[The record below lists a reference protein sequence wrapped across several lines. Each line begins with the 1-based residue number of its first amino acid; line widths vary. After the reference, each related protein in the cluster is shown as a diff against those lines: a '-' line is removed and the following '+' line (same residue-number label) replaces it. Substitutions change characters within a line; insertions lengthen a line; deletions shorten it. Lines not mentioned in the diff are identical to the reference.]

1 MCHGVDDVVD
11 PRSKRLRRILL
22 GIMGTVGPF
31 PGVAVILIEAHR
43 HHDTPAVVINAA
55 PVWDGPILLIRMMK
69 RIVYNP
75 WHLNALVEVVQHVKD
90 GIAVLQLSQKY
101 ASWDS
106 TPTEAD
112 IQGFYSSE
120 PDFFLVAELNR
131 RIVGFVY
138 GRESTNVPD
147 EVLRRWRATKVGSVE
162 VLAVEEQYRRR
173 GIATL
178 LLNRL
183 FVVFRERGIDTVTLS
198 VPADER
204 GAKELYDKLGF
215 ETRGFFMKKTL

>member
-1 MCHGVDDVVD
+1 VH
-11 PRSKRLRRILL
+11 PAIRRY
-22 GIMGTVGPF
+22 
-31 PGVAVILIEAHR
+31 E
-43 HHDTPAVVINAA
+43 
-55 PVWDGPILLIRMMK
+55 
-69 RIVYNP
+69 
-75 WHLNALVEVVQHVKD
+75 EKD
-90 GIAVLQLSQKY
+90 RVAVLQLSQKY

-112 IQGFYSSE
+112 IQGFHSSE

-138 GRESTNVPD
+138 GRESKNVPD
-147 EVLRRWRATKVGSVE
+147 EVLRRWKATRVGSIE

-178 LLNRL
+178 LMDRL
-183 FVVFRERGIDTVTLS
+183 FVVFKGRGIDTVTLTT
-198 VPADER
+198 PADEI

-215 ETRGFFMKKTL
+215 ETRGYFLKKRL

>member
-1 MCHGVDDVVD
+1 VH
-11 PRSKRLRRILL
+11 PAIRRY
-22 GIMGTVGPF
+22 
-31 PGVAVILIEAHR
+31 EKN
-43 HHDTPAVVINAA
+43 D
-55 PVWDGPILLIRMMK
+55 K
-69 RIVYNP
+69 
-75 WHLNALVEVVQHVKD
+75 
-90 GIAVLQLSQKY
+90 IAVLQLSQEY

-120 PDFFLVAELNR
+120 PDHFLVAELNR

-138 GRESTNVPD
+138 GRESKNVPD

-162 VLAVEEQYRRR
+162 VLAVEEQYRRK

-183 FVVFRERGIDTVTLS
+183 FTVFREKGIDTVTLS
-198 VPADER
+198 VPADEY

-215 ETRGFFMKKTL
+215 ETRGYFMKKAL

>member
-1 MCHGVDDVVD
+1 MH
-11 PRSKRLRRILL
+11 PAIRRY
-22 GIMGTVGPF
+22 
-31 PGVAVILIEAHR
+31 EKN
-43 HHDTPAVVINAA
+43 D
-55 PVWDGPILLIRMMK
+55 K
-69 RIVYNP
+69 
-75 WHLNALVEVVQHVKD
+75 
-90 GIAVLQLSQKY
+90 IAVLQLSQEY

-120 PDFFLVAELNR
+120 PDHFLVAELNR

-138 GRESTNVPD
+138 GRESKNVPD

-162 VLAVEEQYRRR
+162 VLAVEEQYRRK

-183 FVVFRERGIDTVTLS
+183 FTVFREKGIDTVTLS
-198 VPADER
+198 VPADEY

-215 ETRGFFMKKTL
+215 ETRGYFMKKAL

>member
-1 MCHGVDDVVD
+1 MH
-11 PRSKRLRRILL
+11 PAIRRYEK
-22 GIMGTVGPF
+22 TDEF
-31 PGVAVILIEAHR
+31 
-43 HHDTPAVVINAA
+43 
-55 PVWDGPILLIRMMK
+55 
-69 RIVYNP
+69 
-75 WHLNALVEVVQHVKD
+75 
-90 GIAVLQLSQKY
+90 AVLQLSQKY

-106 TPTEAD
+106 IPTGAD

-120 PDFFLVAELNR
+120 PDSFLVAELDR

-138 GRESTNVPD
+138 GRESKNVPD

-162 VLAVEEQYRRR
+162 VLAVDEQYRRR
-173 GIATL
+173 GIARS

-198 VPADER
+198 VPADES

-215 ETRGFFMKKTL
+215 ETRGYFMKKTL

>member
-1 MCHGVDDVVD
+1 VH
-11 PRSKRLRRILL
+11 PAIRRY
-22 GIMGTVGPF
+22 
-31 PGVAVILIEAHR
+31 EKN
-43 HHDTPAVVINAA
+43 D
-55 PVWDGPILLIRMMK
+55 K
-69 RIVYNP
+69 
-75 WHLNALVEVVQHVKD
+75 
-90 GIAVLQLSQKY
+90 IAVLQLSQKY

-120 PDFFLVAELNR
+120 PDHFLVAELNR

-138 GRESTNVPD
+138 GRESKNVPD

-162 VLAVEEQYRRR
+162 VLAVEEQYRRK

-183 FVVFRERGIDTVTLS
+183 FTVFREKGIDTVTLS
-198 VPADER
+198 VPTDEY

-215 ETRGFFMKKTL
+215 ETRGYFMKKAL

>member
-1 MCHGVDDVVD
+1 MR
-11 PRSKRLRRILL
+11 PAIRRYEKR
-22 GIMGTVGPF
+22 
-31 PGVAVILIEAHR
+31 
-43 HHDTPAVVINAA
+43 
-55 PVWDGPILLIRMMK
+55 
-69 RIVYNP
+69 
-75 WHLNALVEVVQHVKD
+75 D

-106 TPTEAD
+106 TQTEAD

-162 VLAVEEQYRRR
+162 VLAVKEQYRRR

-178 LLNRL
+178 LLNRFQCQL
-183 FVVFRERGIDTVTLS
+183 TRVGLKSCMTSWVLRREAS
-198 VPADER
+198 S
-204 GAKELYDKLGF
+204 
-215 ETRGFFMKKTL
+215 

>member
-1 MCHGVDDVVD
+1 VH
-11 PRSKRLRRILL
+11 PAIRRY
-22 GIMGTVGPF
+22 
-31 PGVAVILIEAHR
+31 E
-43 HHDTPAVVINAA
+43 
-55 PVWDGPILLIRMMK
+55 
-69 RIVYNP
+69 
-75 WHLNALVEVVQHVKD
+75 EKD
-90 GIAVLQLSQKY
+90 RVAVLQLSQKY

-112 IQGFYSSE
+112 IQGFHSSE

-138 GRESTNVPD
+138 GRESKNVPD
-147 EVLRRWRATKVGSVE
+147 EVLRRWKATRVGSVE

-178 LLNRL
+178 LLDRL
-183 FVVFRERGIDTVTLS
+183 FVVFKGRGIDTVTLTT
-198 VPADER
+198 PADEI

-215 ETRGFFMKKTL
+215 ETRGYFLKKKL

>member
-1 MCHGVDDVVD
+1 VR
-11 PRSKRLRRILL
+11 PAIRRY
-22 GIMGTVGPF
+22 
-31 PGVAVILIEAHR
+31 E
-43 HHDTPAVVINAA
+43 
-55 PVWDGPILLIRMMK
+55 K
-69 RIVYNP
+69 
-75 WHLNALVEVVQHVKD
+75 KD

-131 RIVGFVY
+131 TIVGFAY
-138 GRESTNVPD
+138 GRESKNAPD

-183 FVVFRERGIDTVTLS
+183 FEVFRKRGIDTVTLS
-198 VPADER
+198 VPADEN

-215 ETRGFFMKKTL
+215 ETRGYFMKKTL

>member
-1 MCHGVDDVVD
+1 MN
-11 PRSKRLRRILL
+11 PAIRRY
-22 GIMGTVGPF
+22 
-31 PGVAVILIEAHR
+31 E
-43 HHDTPAVVINAA
+43 
-55 PVWDGPILLIRMMK
+55 
-69 RIVYNP
+69 
-75 WHLNALVEVVQHVKD
+75 EKD
-90 GIAVLQLSQKY
+90 RVAVLQLSQKY

-112 IQGFYSSE
+112 IQGFHSSE

-138 GRESTNVPD
+138 GRESKNVPD
-147 EVLRRWRATKVGSVE
+147 EVLRRWKATRVGSVE

-178 LLNRL
+178 LVDRL
-183 FVVFRERGIDTVTLS
+183 FVVFKGRGIDTVTLTT
-198 VPADER
+198 PADEI

-215 ETRGFFMKKTL
+215 ETRGYFLKKRL

>member
-1 MCHGVDDVVD
+1 MH
-11 PRSKRLRRILL
+11 PAIRRY
-22 GIMGTVGPF
+22 
-31 PGVAVILIEAHR
+31 E
-43 HHDTPAVVINAA
+43 
-55 PVWDGPILLIRMMK
+55 
-69 RIVYNP
+69 
-75 WHLNALVEVVQHVKD
+75 EKD
-90 GIAVLQLSQKY
+90 RVAVLQLSQKY

-138 GRESTNVPD
+138 GRESKNVPD
-147 EVLRRWRATKVGSVE
+147 EVLQRWKARKVGSVE

-173 GIATL
+173 GIAMS

-183 FVVFRERGIDTVTLS
+183 FVVFGERGIDTVTLS
-198 VPADER
+198 VPADEI

-215 ETRGFFMKKTL
+215 ETRGYFLKKKL

>member
-1 MCHGVDDVVD
+1 MH
-11 PRSKRLRRILL
+11 PAIRRY
-22 GIMGTVGPF
+22 
-31 PGVAVILIEAHR
+31 E
-43 HHDTPAVVINAA
+43 
-55 PVWDGPILLIRMMK
+55 
-69 RIVYNP
+69 
-75 WHLNALVEVVQHVKD
+75 EKD
-90 GIAVLQLSQKY
+90 RVAVLQLSQKY

-138 GRESTNVPD
+138 GRESKNVPD
-147 EVLRRWRATKVGSVE
+147 EVLQRWKARKVGSVE

-178 LLNRL
+178 LMDRL
-183 FVVFRERGIDTVTLS
+183 FVVFKGRGIDTVTLTT
-198 VPADER
+198 PADEI

-215 ETRGFFMKKTL
+215 ETRGYFLKKRL

>member
-1 MCHGVDDVVD
+1 VR
-11 PRSKRLRRILL
+11 PAIRRY
-22 GIMGTVGPF
+22 
-31 PGVAVILIEAHR
+31 E
-43 HHDTPAVVINAA
+43 
-55 PVWDGPILLIRMMK
+55 
-69 RIVYNP
+69 
-75 WHLNALVEVVQHVKD
+75 EKD

-131 RIVGFVY
+131 RIVGLVY
-138 GRESTNVPD
+138 GRESKNVPD
-147 EVLRRWRATKVGSVE
+147 EVLRRWRATRVGSVE

-215 ETRGFFMKKTL
+215 ETRGFFMKKTI